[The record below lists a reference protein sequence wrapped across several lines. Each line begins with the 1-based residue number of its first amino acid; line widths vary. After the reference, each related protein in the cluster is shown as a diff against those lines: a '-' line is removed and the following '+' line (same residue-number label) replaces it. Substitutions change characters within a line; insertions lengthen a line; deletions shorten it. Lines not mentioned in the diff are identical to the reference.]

1 MCLPSRLQLPP
12 GPWATLLEGLCAR
25 FPRIAR
31 AQWQDRFARGR
42 VLDAQGR
49 VLAPDTPWRV
59 GLEIQYFREV
69 ADEPSIPFAE
79 TIVHLDAHLLVA
91 DKPHF
96 LPVTPAGAH
105 VRETLLARL
114 VARTGNTD
122 LVPLHRLDRLTAGLV
137 LFSTQ
142 RASRDAYQRLFR
154 ERRIEKAYEALAPAL
169 PGVAFPL
176 QRDSRLVPGE
186 PFFRMAEGPGEPN
199 ARSRIE
205 LIEADGP
212 IWRYRLLPETGR
224 KHQLRVHMA
233 MLGAPIVG
241 DDLYPQLRQRPAD
254 AAEAPLQLLAQG
266 LAFDDP
272 LDGARRVFSSGR
284 RLRLPP
290 EGGQALSDR
299 GDAPASGPVRRRTAA
314 GHAAPAAAV
323 RRSVP
328 RRRAVPP

>member
-1 MCLPSRLQLPP
+1 MACVRDSR
-12 GPWATLLEGLCAR
+12 AS
-25 FPRIAR
+25 R

-49 VLAPDTPWRV
+49 ALAADMPWQV
-59 GLEIQYFREV
+59 GLDIQYFREV
-69 ADEPSIPFAE
+69 ADEPVIPFVE

-96 LPVTPAGAH
+96 LPVTPAGGH

-114 VARTGNTD
+114 VARTGNAD

-154 ERRIEKAYEALAPAL
+154 ERRIEKTYEALAPAL
-169 PGVAFPL
+169 PGRAFPQ

-186 PFFRMAEGPGEPN
+186 PFFRMAEVPGEPN

-205 LIEADGP
+205 LIEAEGP

-241 DDLYPQLRQRPAD
+241 DDLYPQLRQRPLD
-254 AAEAPLQLLAQG
+254 VAESPLQLLARA

-272 LDGARRVFSSGR
+272 LSGARRTFSSGR
-284 RLRLPP
+284 SLSLP
-290 EGGQALSDR
+290 A
-299 GDAPASGPVRRRTAA
+299 
-314 GHAAPAAAV
+314 
-323 RRSVP
+323 
-328 RRRAVPP
+328 